1 MRLHARASA
10 AGERDRTLTH
20 GEAYALVAIVRIF
33 GEVRIARRLGV
44 ATYTLDHAQR
54 GFPIRRASLARI
66 RTGLRHLASA
76 PTFQESSVLQ

>member
-1 MRLHARASA
+1 MSA
-10 AGERDRTLTH
+10 NLGTIPPSATTLTH

-33 GEVRIARRLGV
+33 GEARIARRLGV

-66 RTGLRHLASA
+66 RNGLRSLASM
-76 PTFQESSVLQ
+76 PTFHASEVVQ